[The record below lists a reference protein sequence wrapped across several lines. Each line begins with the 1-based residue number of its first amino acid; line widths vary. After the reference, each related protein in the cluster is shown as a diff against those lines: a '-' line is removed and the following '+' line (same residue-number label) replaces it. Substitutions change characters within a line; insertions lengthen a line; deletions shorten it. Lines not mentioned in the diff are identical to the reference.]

1 MDTAVVADGLCPLCL
16 SEERGRA
23 VEGARRFV
31 NWFDVNEPSLRE
43 RFGDAA
49 FYELQEIADQN
60 REMLK

>member
-16 SEERGRA
+16 SDERHRA

-31 NWFDVNEPSLRE
+31 TWFDTNEPSLRE

-60 REMLK
+60 RELLK